1 MASIRHKTEAL
12 HVQWLQQ
19 FFTSSNRWVPL
30 MNFWFMNHF
39 EVPIVDDL
47 THPLEFS
54 PAKLPLFYASVLR
67 AWRSLHAA
75 DPSCPRKSCL
85 SPVNRPTKLSYL
97 RNPAL
102 VTALLIKFVLS
113 TRFLPEAFDFYRT
126 LMYMRTP

>member
-1 MASIRHKTEAL
+1 MWGSRNVEEIIVNDFCKFCNNSSISTNVNKI
-12 HVQWLQQ
+12 
-19 FFTSSNRWVPL
+19 
-30 MNFWFMNHF
+30 MNHF

-67 AWRSLHAA
+67 AWRSLQAA
-75 DPSCPRKSCL
+75 DPSCLRKSCL

-102 VTALLIKFVLS
+102 VTALIKFVLS

-126 LMYMRTP
+126 LTYMRTP

>member
-67 AWRSLHAA
+67 ACRSLHAA
-75 DPSCPRKSCL
+75 DPSCLRKSCL
-85 SPVNRPTKLSYL
+85 SLVNRPTKLSYL

-102 VTALLIKFVLS
+102 VTALIKFVLS

-126 LMYMRTP
+126 LTYMHTP